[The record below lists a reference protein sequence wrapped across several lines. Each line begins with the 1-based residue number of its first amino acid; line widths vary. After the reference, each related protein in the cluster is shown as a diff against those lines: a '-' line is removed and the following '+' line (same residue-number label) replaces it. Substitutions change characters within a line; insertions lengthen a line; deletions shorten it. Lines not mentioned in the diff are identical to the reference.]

1 MEKERLDS
9 IVSRRFQITRSK
21 AQGLIQTGRILDA
34 AGTPLDKPG
43 ARFYSDVP
51 LQLVDGN
58 KFVSRGGDKL
68 QYAFDTFPVSV
79 SGKVAID
86 VGASTG
92 GFTDCLLKN
101 GAVRVYAVDVGYG
114 QLAWELRQD
123 KRVVVMERC
132 NIRKLEPEVLE
143 DRPEFFTAD
152 CSFISVRLVL
162 SSLMP
167 LLSRQPE
174 GVVLIK
180 PQFEAG
186 KERVGRGGVVRES
199 SVHEEVIRD
208 VGEHCRRL
216 GFQEVDIT
224 PSPLLGPAGNREFLA
239 WLHGFNA

>member
-9 IVSRRFQITRSK
+9 IVSRRFQVTRSK
-21 AQGLIQTGRILDA
+21 AQGLIQTGRVCDGS
-34 AGTPLDKPG
+34 GTPLDKPG
-43 ARFYSDVP
+43 IRLAPDAP

-58 KFVSRGGDKL
+58 KFVSRGGEKL
-68 QYAFDTFPVSV
+68 HHAFETFPVSV
-79 SGKVAID
+79 LGKVAID

-92 GFTDCLLKN
+92 GFTDCLLQQ

-132 NIRKLEPEVLE
+132 NVRNLEPESLDV
-143 DRPEFFTAD
+143 RPEFFTAD

-162 SSLMP
+162 SSLMR
-167 LLSRQPE
+167 LLAPNPE
-174 GVVLIK
+174 GVILIK

-186 KERVGRGGVVRES
+186 RERVGRGGVVREA
-199 SVHEEVIRD
+199 SVHEEVIRE
-208 VGEHCRRL
+208 VSEHCRDL
-216 GFQEVDIT
+216 GFLNIDVT

-239 WLHGFNA
+239 WLHNFSA